1 VIVEVKKPI
10 VVKDVR
16 IVKKTQH
23 IKQRAPLNNQKS
35 GKDIIEEHQIAIKD
49 SYDLLNKLSRE
60 RQEIMQNSLQL
71 FDFYSEC
78 EDFNKWMK
86 DTSKAIAADENDVA
100 KATKAFE
107 KFLTDFSPN
116 KDMLE
121 QIDTASNELEVTFPE
136 LKKGDPQDL

>member
-1 VIVEVKKPI
+1 M
-10 VVKDVR
+10 
-16 IVKKTQH
+16 
-23 IKQRAPLNNQKS
+23 L
-35 GKDIIEEHQIAIKD
+35 
-49 SYDLLNKLSRE
+49 
-60 RQEIMQNSLQL
+60 L

-86 DTSKAIAADENDVA
+86 DKSKAIAADENDVA
-100 KATKAFE
+100 KASKAFE

-136 LKKGDPQDL
+136 LKKDVTGKSRETHKIYDGLVKLQEQQEKNLSASVIIFQKSCKNFVLL